1 MQALNITNLKDF
13 TNKLFIGEVFDHFLI
28 TEASITTFA
37 TFFIDGKL
45 QNDFFDS
52 DEQTALRESGRSYAL
67 WKEIKP
73 YCCSVIRG
81 KRLPLHFKIIF
92 QLPLSEIARLFPDK
106 AGSFSDIGNFYLNVQ
121 YRNQN
126 VLCTT
131 GVSLHTFTPGVKP
144 GTLWDDMILHFL
156 QNHQIDFEKVSD

>member
-13 TNKLFIGEVFDHFLI
+13 TNKLFIGEVFDHFLV
-28 TEASITTFA
+28 TEASITTFG

-81 KRLPLHFKIIF
+81 KLPI
-92 QLPLSEIARLFPDK
+92 SEITRLFPDK